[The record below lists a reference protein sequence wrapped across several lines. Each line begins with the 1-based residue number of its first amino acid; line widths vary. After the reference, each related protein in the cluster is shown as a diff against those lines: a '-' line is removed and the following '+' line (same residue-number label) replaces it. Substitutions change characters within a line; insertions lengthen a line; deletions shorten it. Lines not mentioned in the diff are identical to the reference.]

1 LKSEKKVVETME
13 TQQIEQIKED
23 VYGKLQK
30 EAYEW
35 EKKMRALNHVEK
47 VRIG

>member
-13 TQQIEQIKED
+13 KRKEQLKED
-23 VYGKLQK
+23 EYGKLQK